1 MMATLGSIGSVHGG
15 NGKDAARFL
24 IQIFRDTGLTNP
36 YDRKNAPDLDKLAQ
50 AYAADYH
57 RRKSA
62 AKDAG
67 VDIEKVPCLGH
78 PVFNQETVNY
88 DPRERVISRHLEEKG
103 LYNVFLDF
111 YHRLTR
117 ELMNQGVTTKV
128 HAVNVDAVITCIC
141 MGFAWPLLIEK
152 KITMDRAVDLPFI
165 TFALGRVAG
174 GAAEYLDHRES
185 GTDMDMRVPVSEC
198 KTLTRPRD

>member
-15 NGKDAARFL
+15 NGKEAARFL
-24 IQIFRDTGLTNP
+24 IKIFRDTGLTNP
-36 YDRKNAPDLDKLAQ
+36 YDRKKAPNLDKLAQ
-50 AYAADYH
+50 AYVADYH

-67 VDIEKVPCLGH
+67 ADVEKVPCLGH

-88 DPRERVISRHLEEKG
+88 DPRERVISRHLEEEG

-111 YHRLTR
+111 YHRLAR

-128 HAVNVDAVITCIC
+128 HAVNVDAVLTCVC
-141 MGFAWPLLIEK
+141 MGLAWPLLVEK
-152 KITMDRAVDLPFI
+152 KITIDRAVDLPFI

-174 GAAEYLDHRES
+174 GAAEYLDHRDF

>member
-1 MMATLGSIGSVHGG
+1 M
-15 NGKDAARFL
+15 
-24 IQIFRDTGLTNP
+24 
-36 YDRKNAPDLDKLAQ
+36 
-50 AYAADYH
+50 
-57 RRKSA
+57 
-62 AKDAG
+62 G

-78 PVFNQETVNY
+78 PVFNQEAVNY

-128 HAVNVDAVITCIC
+128 HAVNVDAVLTCVC
-141 MGFAWPLLIEK
+141 LGLAWPLLVEK
-152 KITMDRAVDLPFI
+152 RITIDRAVDLPFL

-198 KTLTRPRD
+198 KALTRPRD